1 MRKLDIGQLPAFP
14 RPALIPQN
22 AWFLLSIQRSMR
34 GTDSGTTLRFEKH
47 GRFASF
53 FSISGILAILAILQL
68 FSSANLFTTLS
79 SPP

>member
-1 MRKLDIGQLPAFP
+1 
-14 RPALIPQN
+14 
-22 AWFLLSIQRSMR
+22 MR